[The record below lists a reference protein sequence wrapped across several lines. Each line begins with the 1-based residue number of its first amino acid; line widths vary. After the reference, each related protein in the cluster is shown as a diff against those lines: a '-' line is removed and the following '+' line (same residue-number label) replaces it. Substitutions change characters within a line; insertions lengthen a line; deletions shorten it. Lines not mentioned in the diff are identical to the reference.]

1 MHGLVNDL
9 IKQRKERGIARMS
22 KQLIEAES
30 TVASPGR
37 VLLLSLWRGKARP
50 PEVDDDVTA
59 VGDAD
64 EFL

>member
-1 MHGLVNDL
+1 VPGLVYDL
-9 IKQRKERGIARMS
+9 IKQRKERGLARMS

-30 TVASPGR
+30 MASPGP

>member
-1 MHGLVNDL
+1 
-9 IKQRKERGIARMS
+9 MS
-22 KQLIEAES
+22 KQLIKAES
-30 TVASPGR
+30 TVASPGP